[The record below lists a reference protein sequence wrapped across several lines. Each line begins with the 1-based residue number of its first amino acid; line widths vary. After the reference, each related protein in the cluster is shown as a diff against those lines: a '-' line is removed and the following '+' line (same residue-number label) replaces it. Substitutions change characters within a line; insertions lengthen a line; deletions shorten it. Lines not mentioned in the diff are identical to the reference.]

1 MTSAAGTP
9 TGIVVVIDSSTTLGS
24 ATLATGKASV
34 STSLLAAGSHSFTAQ
49 YPGMGTY
56 APSMSAQVSQVV
68 KSATTTTSLASSQK
82 PAGMTQ
88 FRTHRADLDQP
99 YGRAATRTVA

>member
-49 YPGMGTY
+49 YQGMGTY
-56 APSMSAQVSQVV
+56 APSMSAKVSQVV
-68 KSATTTTSLASSQK
+68 KSATTTTSLASSQN
-82 PAGMTQ
+82 PAVITQ
-88 FRTHRADLDQP
+88 VGTYAPNLTSQD
-99 YGRAATRTVA
+99 GRAATGTIA

>member
-49 YPGMGTY
+49 YQGMGTY
-56 APSMSAQVSQVV
+56 APSMSAKISQVV
-68 KSATTTTSLASSQK
+68 KSATTTTSLASSQN
-82 PAGMTQ
+82 PAVIHPVVT
-88 FRTHRADLDQP
+88 RRAP
-99 YGRAATRTVA
+99 RASRDGGSA